1 MWRANN
7 RHIEKA
13 ITAAQKFITLTSQND
28 IDGQRLIY
36 KKAGKSCIGEL
47 CFPSLDFI
55 ASMFIMGGI
64 NEGQK
69 EITEKPIPCP
79 ANVWTPCY
87 GSEQAGNWAYKAS
100 NLYKSKNCRLLLR
113 WTNKIIKWMNW
124 WIPNFLIA
132 SCNDPSPPLPA
143 KASFSCPALRVSR
156 GRRVI
161 PTYFLPL
168 FKFLQRYMI
177 PLHCFDRQSLKV

>member
-1 MWRANN
+1 MKQFIFTLTFIISSASGGSADVFGEYISLTEEIKAQSECSSYVGFFKENYTIAGFEDEADMWRATN

-55 ASMFIMGGI
+55 ASMLLMGGI
-64 NEGQK
+64 DEGQK
-69 EITEKPIPCP
+69 KITEKPIPCP

-87 GSEQAGNWAYKAS
+87 GSEQAGNWAHKAS

-113 WTNKIIKWMNW
+113 
-124 WIPNFLIA
+124 
-132 SCNDPSPPLPA
+132 
-143 KASFSCPALRVSR
+143 
-156 GRRVI
+156 
-161 PTYFLPL
+161 
-168 FKFLQRYMI
+168 
-177 PLHCFDRQSLKV
+177 

>member
-1 MWRANN
+1 MKQFFFTLTFIISSASSGSADVASDASSLMEEIRAQGECSSYVGFFKENYTIAGFKDQADMWRANN

-87 GSEQAGNWAYKAS
+87 GSGQAGNWAYKAS

-113 WTNKIIKWMNW
+113 
-124 WIPNFLIA
+124 
-132 SCNDPSPPLPA
+132 
-143 KASFSCPALRVSR
+143 
-156 GRRVI
+156 
-161 PTYFLPL
+161 
-168 FKFLQRYMI
+168 
-177 PLHCFDRQSLKV
+177 